1 MAAVAIVDDA
11 LLANNH
17 ELAVCCSWCRSL
29 HLNKESAMIKAIK
42 FVSIP
47 VTDQDKALAFY
58 TEKLGFRVFTDA
70 PFDDKQRW
78 IELGIPRA
86 ETKVVLFTTDAFKPL
101 IGSFMN
107 ISFTCDDLDST
118 YKQLKAKG
126 VEIVKEPQKADWG
139 SFAIF
144 KDVDGNQF
152 VLSSS

>member
-1 MAAVAIVDDA
+1 MM
-11 LLANNH
+11 
-17 ELAVCCSWCRSL
+17 RSL
-29 HLNKESAMIKAIK
+29 RTTRNWLYAASGVQHLPCIKEPAMIKAIK
-42 FVSIP
+42 FASIP

-126 VEIVKEPQKADWG
+126 VEFVKEPSKADWG